1 MCRAAGGHGIPPA
14 PHRTAN
20 TCVGAVLKRYAHQTA
35 NTCVGAVLKRYA
47 HQTALLYNQAMD
59 SVRRFFDYI
68 DGLSARELLLKTVYF
83 IGITSAVAILCASL
97 LMRKILSDIPSVDKL
112 DEYTPSLTTYIY
124 DINNQ
129 VIKEYSVE
137 KRAILPLNKIPVD
150 MQNAVIAMED
160 QNFFRHWGVSP
171 RGIVRALLRDV
182 LHRRSAQGGST
193 LTQQLSKL
201 IFLKPEK
208 TIGRKIKEMVLA
220 LQIERNF
227 SKPEILALYLNQIY
241 FGNGVYGVQSAARLY
256 FGKDVSEMTLG
267 ECALLTGLIPSPERY
282 SPFSSQERAAQRR
295 HLVLQRMVAE
305 KYVTSAEA
313 QAAEAEKIPTERSTL
328 LSSHAAYFVESIRQ
342 QLEPKYG
349 VSQFWKG
356 GLKIYTTLDLSMQ
369 IPAEDVMEKY
379 LAKYDQDAAKDRAV
393 PAADADKDNSS
404 ETAASSATLQ
414 GAFVIL
420 DTKTGAVKA
429 MVGGRNYETS
439 KFNRVTQ
446 AARQAGS
453 TFKPMVWMS
462 ALMNGYTPASI
473 IEDSP
478 MAYYYDGKD
487 WRLLEGAT
495 DQYAIDLAIQP
506 FVGNKDFKIWVPNDF
521 DGKTQG
527 RITLRRGLEM
537 SRNLASIYLVTRVGP
552 TLVADVAHRAGIKR
566 NLEAVPSIGLGTS
579 LVNPLEMASAF
590 STFANGGI
598 HVAPFSVLKVTDNQG
613 RVLEEAVPEESESFS
628 PQLSYVLVNMMKGV
642 VQRGTGVYASRLKRP
657 IAGKTGTSQD
667 SKDMWFIGMTPDL
680 TAAAWMGYDDF
691 LSLPMK
697 DWTGGG
703 TVLPWWTEIMET
715 VLKDQ
720 PVRDFPVPEGV
731 VFVTI
736 DQETGKLALPTCKKK
751 ILESFIKGT
760 EPKEF
765 CDAQH

>member
-1 MCRAAGGHGIPPA
+1 MSFIR
-14 PHRTAN
+14 N
-20 TCVGAVLKRYAHQTA
+20 L
-35 NTCVGAVLKRYA
+35 
-47 HQTALLYNQAMD
+47 
-59 SVRRFFDYI
+59 FDYI
-68 DGLSARELLLKTVYF
+68 DSLSARELVLKAVYLMGVVSAA
-83 IGITSAVAILCASL
+83 GIIVSAV
-97 LMRKILSDIPSVDKL
+97 LMHKILSDIPSVDKL
-112 DEYTPSLTTYIY
+112 DEYTPSLTTYVY
-124 DINNQ
+124 DVNNQ
-129 VIKEYSVE
+129 VIAEFSVE
-137 KRAILPLNKIPVD
+137 KRAILPLSKIPVD

-160 QNFFRHWGVSP
+160 QNFFRHWGISP
-171 RGIVRALLRDV
+171 RGIARALLRDV

-208 TIGRKIKEMVLA
+208 TLGRKVKEMVLA

-227 SKPEILALYLNQIY
+227 SKQEILALYLNQIY
-241 FGNGVYGVQSAARLY
+241 FGNGVYGVQSASKLY

-267 ECALLTGLIPSPERY
+267 ECAMLTGLIPSPERF
-282 SPFSSQERAAQRR
+282 SPFNSLERAKQRR
-295 HLVLQRMVAE
+295 HLVLQRMREENYITAKEAE
-305 KYVTSAEA
+305 
-313 QAAEAEKIPTERSTL
+313 AAEAETIPTEKSTL
-328 LSSHAAYFVESIRQ
+328 FASHAPYFVEYVRQ
-342 QLEPKYG
+342 ILEPKYG
-349 VSQFWKG
+349 TAQLWKG
-356 GLKIYTTLDLSMQ
+356 GMKIYTTLDLTMQ
-369 IPAEDVMEKY
+369 VPAEDVMERS
-379 LAKYDQDAAKDRAV
+379 LAKYDQDAAKSK
-393 PAADADKDNSS
+393 AASQEKDGEKDKDKDSGV
-404 ETAASSATLQ
+404 EASSAALQ
-414 GAFVIL
+414 GAFLIL
-420 DTKTGAVKA
+420 DTRTGAIKA
-429 MVGGRNYETS
+429 MIGGRNYRDS

-462 ALMNGYTPASI
+462 ALMNGYTPATMVD
-473 IEDSP
+473 DSP

-521 DGKTQG
+521 DGKSMG
-527 RITLRRGLEM
+527 RITLRHALEL

-552 TLVADVAHRAGIKR
+552 SLVADVAHRAGIKR
-566 NLEAVPSIGLGTS
+566 SLDAVPSIGLGTS
-579 LVNPLEMASAF
+579 LVSPIEMASSF

-598 HVAPFSVLKVTDNQG
+598 HATPFGVLKVTDNQG
-613 RVLEEAVPEESESFS
+613 RVLEESVPEEIESFS

-642 VQRGTGVYASRLKRP
+642 VQRGTGSYASKLKRP

-680 TAAAWMGYDDF
+680 TAAAWMGYDDYGSIP
-691 LSLPMK
+691 LK

-703 TVLPWWTEIMET
+703 TVVPWWTEIMEA

-720 PVRDFPVPEGV
+720 PVRDFPVPEGI
-731 VFVTI
+731 VFVTV

-751 ILESFIKGT
+751 ILEAFIKGT

-765 CDAQH
+765 CDAGH

>member
-1 MCRAAGGHGIPPA
+1 M
-14 PHRTAN
+14 N
-20 TCVGAVLKRYAHQTA
+20 F
-35 NTCVGAVLKRYA
+35 
-47 HQTALLYNQAMD
+47 
-59 SVRRFFDYI
+59 VRSFLDHI
-68 DGLSARELLLKTVYF
+68 DGLSARELVLKAVYL
-83 IGITSAVAILCASL
+83 IGAVSAVLILAASL
-97 LMRKILSDIPSVDKL
+97 MMRKVLSDIPSIDKL
-112 DEYTPSLTTYIY
+112 DEYTPSLATYVY
-124 DINNQ
+124 DVNNQ
-129 VIKEYSVE
+129 VIAEFSVE
-137 KRAILPLNKIPVD
+137 KRAILPLSKIPVD

-160 QNFFRHWGVSP
+160 QNFFRHWGISP
-171 RGIVRALLRDV
+171 RGIMRALLRDI

-208 TIGRKIKEMVLA
+208 TITRKLKEMILA

-227 SKPEILALYLNQIY
+227 SKQEILALYLNQIY
-241 FGNGVYGVQSAARLY
+241 LGNGVYGVQSASKLY

-267 ECALLTGLIPSPERY
+267 ECALLTGLIPSPERF
-282 SPFSSQERAAQRR
+282 SPFNNAEKARQRR
-295 HLVLQRMVAE
+295 RLVLQRMKDERFIGE
-305 KYVTSAEA
+305 KEAEA
-313 QAAEAEKIPTERSTL
+313 AALEPIPTEKSTL
-328 LSSHAAYFVESIRQ
+328 FASHAAYFVEYVRQ
-342 QLEPKYG
+342 QLEPRYG
-349 VSQFWKG
+349 VDQLWKG
-356 GLKIYTTLDLSMQ
+356 GMRIYTTLDLAMQ
-369 IPAEDVMEKY
+369 VPAEDIMEKN
-379 LAKYDQDAAKDRAV
+379 LAKYDADAAKSRE
-393 PAADADKDNSS
+393 PAEEGKAEDAAKAPVS
-404 ETAASSATLQ
+404 LQ

-420 DTKTGAVKA
+420 DNRTGAIKA
-429 MVGGRNYETS
+429 MIGGRNYRDS
-439 KFNRVTQ
+439 KFNRATQ

-453 TFKPMVWMS
+453 TFKPMVWMA
-462 ALMNGYTPASI
+462 ALMNGYTPATI
-473 IEDSP
+473 VEDSP

-506 FVGNKDFKIWVPNDF
+506 FIGNKDFKIWVPSDF

-527 RITLRRGLEM
+527 RITLRRGLEL

-552 TLVADVAHRAGIKR
+552 TLVADVGHRAGIKR

-579 LVNPLEMASAF
+579 LVTQMEMASSF

-598 HVAPFSVLKVTDNQG
+598 HVAPFGVLKVTDNQG

-642 VQRGTGVYASRLKRP
+642 VQRGTGSYASRLKRP
-657 IAGKTGTSQD
+657 VAGKTGTSQD

-680 TAAAWMGYDDF
+680 TASAWMGYDDF
-691 LSLPMK
+691 ISLPMK

-703 TVLPWWTEIMET
+703 TVVPWWTEIMET

-720 PVRDFPVPEGV
+720 PVRDFPVPDGI
-731 VFVTI
+731 VFVTV

-751 ILESFIKGT
+751 ILEAFIKGT

-765 CDAQH
+765 CDVQH

>member
-1 MCRAAGGHGIPPA
+1 
-14 PHRTAN
+14 
-20 TCVGAVLKRYAHQTA
+20 
-35 NTCVGAVLKRYA
+35 
-47 HQTALLYNQAMD
+47 MD
-59 SVRRFFDYI
+59 FIRKFLDYL
-68 DGLSARELLLKTVYF
+68 DGLSARALVLKSVYI
-83 IGITSAVAILCASL
+83 IGVLSAAAILLSSV
-97 LMRKILSDIPSVDKL
+97 LMRKILSDIPSIDKL
-112 DEYTPSLTTYIY
+112 DEYTPSLTTYVY

-129 VIKEYSVE
+129 VIAEFSVE
-137 KRAILPLNKIPVD
+137 KRAILPLSKIPVD

-160 QNFFRHWGVSP
+160 QNFFRHWGISP
-171 RGIVRALLRDV
+171 RGIVRALLRDI

-208 TIGRKIKEMVLA
+208 TITRKIKEMVLA

-227 SKPEILALYLNQIY
+227 SKQEILALYLNQIY
-241 FGNGVYGVQSAARLY
+241 FGNGVYGVQSASKLY

-282 SPFSSQERAAQRR
+282 SPFNNPEKARQRR
-295 HLVLQRMVAE
+295 GLVLQRMAAE
-305 KYVTSAEA
+305 NFITPAEA
-313 QAAEAEKIPTERSTL
+313 VAASSETIPTEKSTL
-328 LSSHAAYFVESIRQ
+328 FASHAAYFVEYVRQ
-342 QLEPKYG
+342 ILEPKYG
-349 VSQFWKG
+349 VAQLWKG
-356 GLKIYTTLDLSMQ
+356 GMKIYTTLDLTMQ
-369 IPAEDVMEKY
+369 VPAEDIMEKN
-379 LAKYDQDAAKDRAV
+379 LARYDQDAFKN
-393 PAADADKDNSS
+393 PLKPEEEKTPEKKEADAV
-404 ETAASSATLQ
+404 ASSSPTLQ
-414 GAFVIL
+414 GAFLIL
-420 DTKTGAVKA
+420 DTKTGAIKA
-429 MVGGRNYETS
+429 MIGGRNYRDS

-462 ALMNGYTPASI
+462 ALMNGYTPASM

-495 DQYAIDLAIQP
+495 DQYSIDMAIQP

-521 DGKTQG
+521 DNKFQG
-527 RITLRRGLEM
+527 RITLRRGLEL

-552 TLVADVAHRAGIKR
+552 TLVADVAHRAGIIR

-579 LVNPLEMASAF
+579 LVNPMEMISAF
-590 STFANGGI
+590 STFSNGGI
-598 HVAPFSVLKVTDNQG
+598 HAVPFGVLRVTDNAG
-613 RVLEEAVPEESESFS
+613 RVLEESVPEELESFS

-642 VQRGTGVYASRLKRP
+642 VQRGTGSYASRLKRP
-657 IAGKTGTSQD
+657 LAGKTGTSQD

-680 TAAAWMGYDDF
+680 TAGAWMGYDDMSS
-691 LSLPMK
+691 LSMK

-703 TVLPWWTEIMET
+703 TVVPWWTEIMET

-720 PVRDFPVPEGV
+720 PVRDFPVPEGI
-731 VFVTI
+731 VFVTV

-751 ILESFIKGT
+751 ILEAFIKGT

-765 CDAQH
+765 CDAVH

>member
-1 MCRAAGGHGIPPA
+1 
-14 PHRTAN
+14 
-20 TCVGAVLKRYAHQTA
+20 
-35 NTCVGAVLKRYA
+35 
-47 HQTALLYNQAMD
+47 MD
-59 SVRRFFDYI
+59 FIRRFLDYL
-68 DGLSARELLLKTVYF
+68 DGLSARELVLKAVYLIGVVSAAGILLA
-83 IGITSAVAILCASL
+83 AV
-97 LMRKILSDIPSVDKL
+97 LMRKILTDIPSIDKL
-112 DEYTPSLTTYIY
+112 DEYTPSLTTYVY

-129 VIKEYSVE
+129 VIAEFSVE
-137 KRAILPLNKIPVD
+137 KRAMLPLSKIPVD

-160 QNFFRHWGVSP
+160 RNFFRHWGISP
-171 RGIVRALLRDV
+171 RGIMRAQLRNIV
-182 LHRRSAQGGST
+182 AHRRAAGGST
-193 LTQQLSKL
+193 ITQQLSRG

-208 TIGRKIKEMVLA
+208 SYVRKIKEIVLA

-227 SKPEILALYLNQIY
+227 SKPEILALYLNQIF
-241 FGNGVYGVQSAARLY
+241 FGHGVYGVQSASKLY

-267 ECALLTGLIPSPERY
+267 ECALLTGLIPSPGNY
-282 SPFSSQERAAQRR
+282 SPFVSPETSRQRR
-295 HLVLQRMVAE
+295 RLVLQRMKAE
-305 KYVTSAEA
+305 GFITDKEAEEA
-313 QAAEAEKIPTERSTL
+313 AAEPIPTEKSTL
-328 LSSHAAYFVESIRQ
+328 FASHAAYFVEYVRQ

-349 VSQFWKG
+349 VAQLWKG
-356 GLKIYTTLDLSMQ
+356 GMKIYTTLDLAMQ
-369 IPAEDVMEKY
+369 VPAEELMEKN
-379 LAKYDQDAAKDRAV
+379 LAKYDQDAEKNRAAQDAKEKEENKDDEDAV
-393 PAADADKDNSS
+393 VRSS
-404 ETAASSATLQ
+404 VSLQ

-420 DTKTGAVKA
+420 DTRTGAIKA
-429 MVGGRNYETS
+429 MIGGRNYRDS

-453 TFKPMVWMS
+453 TFKPMVWM
-462 ALMNGYTPASI
+462 AGLMNGYTPASI
-473 IEDSP
+473 VEDSP

-506 FVGNKDFKIWVPNDF
+506 FVGNKDFKIWVPSDF

-527 RITLRRGLEM
+527 RITMRRGLEL

-552 TLVADVAHRAGIKR
+552 TLVADVGHRAGIKR

-579 LVNPLEMASAF
+579 LVSPIEMASSF

-598 HVAPFSVLKVTDNQG
+598 HAAPFGVLRVTDNSG
-613 RVLEEAVPEESESFS
+613 RVLEEAVPEETESFS

-642 VQRGTGVYASRLKRP
+642 VQRGTGSHASRLKRP

-691 LSLPMK
+691 MSLPMK

-703 TVLPWWTEIMET
+703 TVVPWWTEIMDA

-720 PVRDFPVPEGV
+720 PVRDFPVPEGI
-731 VFVTI
+731 VFVTV

-765 CDAQH
+765 CDVQH

>member
-1 MCRAAGGHGIPPA
+1 
-14 PHRTAN
+14 
-20 TCVGAVLKRYAHQTA
+20 
-35 NTCVGAVLKRYA
+35 
-47 HQTALLYNQAMD
+47 MD
-59 SVRRFFDYI
+59 LIRRFFDYI
-68 DGLSARELLLKTVYF
+68 DGLSARELVLKAVYA
-83 IGITSAVAILCASL
+83 IAIVSAAGILVSALV
-97 LMRKILSDIPSVDKL
+97 MHKILSDIPSIDKL
-112 DEYTPSLTTYIY
+112 DEYTPSLTTYVY
-124 DINNQ
+124 DINNN
-129 VIKEYSVE
+129 VIAEFSVE
-137 KRAILPLNKIPVD
+137 KRAILPLSKIPVD

-160 QNFFRHWGVSP
+160 QNFFRHWGISP
-171 RGIVRALLRDV
+171 RGIARALMRDV

-208 TIGRKIKEMVLA
+208 TIARKIKEMVLA

-227 SKPEILALYLNQIY
+227 SKQEILALYLNQIY
-241 FGNGVYGVQSAARLY
+241 FGNGVYGVQSASKLY
-256 FGKDVSEMTLG
+256 FGKDVGEMTLG
-267 ECALLTGLIPSPERY
+267 ECALLTGLIPSPERF
-282 SPFSSQERAAQRR
+282 SPFNNPDRARQRR

-305 KYVTSAEA
+305 KFVTAQEA
-313 QAAEAEKIPTERSTL
+313 AAADSEPIPTEKSTL
-328 LSSHAAYFVESIRQ
+328 FSSHGAYFVEYVRQ

-349 VSQFWKG
+349 TAQLWKG
-356 GLKIYTTLDLSMQ
+356 GMKIYTTLDLAMQ
-369 IPAEDVMEKY
+369 VPAEDIMEKY
-379 LAKYDQDAAKDRAV
+379 LSKYDQDAAKVRAQEPAKDASASDVAKSSV
-393 PAADADKDNSS
+393 P
-404 ETAASSATLQ
+404 LQ
-414 GAFVIL
+414 GAFVLL
-420 DTKTGAVKA
+420 DTRTGAIKA
-429 MVGGRNYETS
+429 MIGGRNFRDS
-439 KFNRVTQ
+439 KFNRITQ

-453 TFKPMVWMS
+453 TFKPFVWMA

-473 IEDSP
+473 IDDSP

-521 DGKTQG
+521 DGKTMG
-527 RITLRRGLEM
+527 RITLRRSLEL
-537 SRNLASIYLVTRVGP
+537 SRNLSSIYLVTHVGP

-566 NLEAVPSIGLGTS
+566 NLDAVPSIGLGTS
-579 LVNPLEMASAF
+579 LVSPMEMASAF

-598 HVAPFSVLKVTDNQG
+598 HATPFGVLKVTDNSG
-613 RVLEEAVPEESESFS
+613 RVLEESVPEETEAFS

-642 VQRGTGVYASRLKRP
+642 VQRGTGSYASRLKRP

-691 LSLPMK
+691 MSLTMK

-703 TVLPWWTEIMET
+703 TVVPWWTEIMEQ

-731 VFVTI
+731 VFVTV

-751 ILESFIKGT
+751 VLEAFMKGT

-765 CDAQH
+765 CEAQH

>member
-1 MCRAAGGHGIPPA
+1 M
-14 PHRTAN
+14 
-20 TCVGAVLKRYAHQTA
+20 
-35 NTCVGAVLKRYA
+35 
-47 HQTALLYNQAMD
+47 LYNQMMD
-59 SVRRFFDYI
+59 FLKRFLDYL
-68 DGLSARELLLKTVYF
+68 DGLTARELVLKTVYA
-83 IGITSAVAILCASL
+83 IGAASAVLILVSAL
-97 LMRKILSDIPSVDKL
+97 LMRKVLSDIPSVDKL
-112 DEYTPSLTTYIY
+112 DEYTPSLTTYVY

-129 VIKEYSVE
+129 VIAEFSVE
-137 KRAILPLNKIPVD
+137 KRAILPLSRIPVD

-160 QNFFRHWGVSP
+160 QNFFRHWGISP
-171 RGIVRALLRDV
+171 RGILRALLRDI

-208 TIGRKIKEMVLA
+208 TITRKIKEMILA

-227 SKPEILALYLNQIY
+227 SKQEILALYLNQIY
-241 FGNGVYGVQSAARLY
+241 FGSGVYGVQSASKLY

-267 ECALLTGLIPSPERY
+267 ECALLTGLIPSPERF
-282 SPFSSQERAAQRR
+282 SPFNNPDRAKQRR
-295 HLVLQRMVAE
+295 RLVLQRMLAENFIDAKEAEAAAAEPIPAE
-305 KYVTSAEA
+305 K
-313 QAAEAEKIPTERSTL
+313 STL
-328 LSSHAAYFVESIRQ
+328 FASHAAYFVEYVRQ

-349 VSQFWKG
+349 VAQLWKG
-356 GLKIYTTLDLSMQ
+356 GMKIYTTLDLTMQ
-369 IPAEDVMEKY
+369 VPAEEIMEKY
-379 LAKYDQDAAKDRAV
+379 LARYDEAAAKNRAAA
-393 PAADADKDNSS
+393 PQPEAADGVEKSS
-404 ETAASSATLQ
+404 VSLQ
-414 GAFVIL
+414 GGFVIL
-420 DTKTGAVKA
+420 DNRTGAIKA
-429 MVGGRNYETS
+429 MIGGRNYRDS

-453 TFKPMVWMS
+453 TFKPFVWMAS
-462 ALMNGYTPASI
+462 LMNGYTPASI
-473 IEDSP
+473 VEDSP

-506 FVGNKDFKIWVPNDF
+506 FIGNKDFKIWVPNNY

-527 RITLRRGLEM
+527 RITLRRGLEQ
-537 SRNLASIYLVTRVGP
+537 SRNLSSIYLVTRVGP

-579 LVNPLEMASAF
+579 LVTPLEMASSF

-598 HVAPFSVLKVTDNQG
+598 HVAPFGVLRVTDNQG
-613 RVLEEAVPEESESFS
+613 RVLEESVPEETESFS

-642 VQRGTGVYASRLKRP
+642 VQRGTGSYASRLKRP

-680 TAAAWMGYDDF
+680 TAGAWMGYDDF
-691 LSLPMK
+691 MSLPMK

-703 TVLPWWTEIMET
+703 TVVPWWAEIMET
-715 VLKDQ
+715 VLKEQ
-720 PVRDFPVPEGV
+720 PVRDFPVPDGIT
-731 VFVTI
+731 FVTV
-736 DQETGKLALPTCKKK
+736 DQGTGKLALPTCKKK

-765 CDAQH
+765 CDAVH

>member
-1 MCRAAGGHGIPPA
+1 MGLIRAF
-14 PHRTAN
+14 
-20 TCVGAVLKRYAHQTA
+20 LDY
-35 NTCVGAVLKRYA
+35 L
-47 HQTALLYNQAMD
+47 D
-59 SVRRFFDYI
+59 S
-68 DGLSARELLLKTVYF
+68 LSARELVLKAVYL
-83 IGITSAVAILCASL
+83 IGIVSAAAILTAAV
-97 LMRKILSDIPSVDKL
+97 LMRKILSDIPSIDKL
-112 DEYTPSLTTYIY
+112 DEYTPSLTTYVY
-124 DINNQ
+124 DINNN
-129 VIKEYSVE
+129 VIAEFSVE
-137 KRAILPLNKIPVD
+137 KRAILPLSRIPVD

-160 QNFFRHWGVSP
+160 QNFFRHWGISP
-171 RGIVRALLRDV
+171 RGIARALMRDI

-208 TIGRKIKEMVLA
+208 TITRKVKEMVLA

-227 SKPEILALYLNQIY
+227 SKQEILALYLNQIY
-241 FGNGVYGVQSAARLY
+241 FGNGVYGVQSASKLY

-267 ECALLTGLIPSPERY
+267 ECALLTGLIPSPERF
-282 SPFSSQERAAQRR
+282 SPFNSMEKAKQRR
-295 HLVLQRMVAE
+295 SLVLQRMKDE
-305 KYVTSAEA
+305 GFIT
-313 QAAEAEKIPTERSTL
+313 AAEAVAASSETIPTEKSTL
-328 LSSHAAYFVESIRQ
+328 FASHAAYFVEYVRQ
-342 QLEPKYG
+342 QLEPRYG
-349 VSQFWKG
+349 TAQLWKG
-356 GLKIYTTLDLSMQ
+356 GMKIYTTLDLGMQ
-369 IPAEDVMEKY
+369 VPAEDIMEKY
-379 LAKYDQDAAKDRAV
+379 LAKYDQDAAKSRAAE
-393 PAADADKDNSS
+393 PKDEEKDKDEEDVSKS
-404 ETAASSATLQ
+404 TFTLQ
-414 GAFVIL
+414 GAFVIM
-420 DTKTGAVKA
+420 DTRTGAIKA
-429 MVGGRNYETS
+429 MIGGRNYRDS

-453 TFKPMVWMS
+453 TFKPFVWMA
-462 ALMNGYTPASI
+462 ALMNGYTPASMV
-473 IEDSP
+473 EDSP

-506 FVGNKDFKIWVPNDF
+506 FVGNKDFKIWVPNNY

-527 RITLRRGLEM
+527 LITMRRALEQ
-537 SRNLASIYLVTRVGP
+537 SRNLSSIYLVTRVGP

-579 LVNPLEMASAF
+579 LVNPLEMASSF

-598 HVAPFSVLKVTDNQG
+598 HASPFGVLKVTDNQG
-613 RVLEEAVPEESESFS
+613 RVLEESVPEETEAFS
-628 PQLSYVLVNMMKGV
+628 PQLSYVLINMMKGV
-642 VQRGTGVYASRLKRP
+642 VQRGTGAYASRLKRP

-691 LSLPMK
+691 MSLPMK

-703 TVLPWWTEIMET
+703 TVVPWWTEIMET

-720 PVRDFPVPEGV
+720 PVRDFPVPDGI
-731 VFVTI
+731 VFVTV

-751 ILESFIKGT
+751 ILEAFIKGT

-765 CDAQH
+765 CDVQH